1 MGRTKFIVGVL
12 IAVVCGVPMA
22 GCVTAPVESPS
33 TTQAAT
39 PEPQSAPEA
48 PAQSTVTALFDLPSL
63 IGASEGD
70 LGKALG
76 KQTERTESF
85 AKYKPAG
92 CDEVMVRITAGRA
105 ATFTIYFSEGAG
117 SAEDALRKVGI
128 NPTSPPDRTAPIAS
142 IWNGS
147 SVGVAAPEVHAFQ
160 NAGSA
165 DGWDGV
171 QVK

>member
-1 MGRTKFIVGVL
+1 MGRLKFTVGVL

-33 TTQAAT
+33 TTQAVT
-39 PEPQSAPEA
+39 PEPQATPEA
-48 PAQSTVTALFDLPSL
+48 PAQSTIVALFDLPSL
-63 IGASEGD
+63 VGASESE

-85 AKYKPAG
+85 AEYKPAG

-105 ATFTIYFSEGAG
+105 TTFTIYFSEGAG
-117 SAEDALRKVGI
+117 SPEDALRKVGI

-147 SVGVAAPEVHAFQ
+147 SVGVAASEVYALQ
-160 NAGSA
+160 NVGSA
-165 DGWDGV
+165 GGWDGV